1 MDASE
6 TEALFAQ
13 TLLGDYDDEAP
24 WTAVS
29 ALRRDG
35 SREIFERAAAWCSSD
50 DALKR
55 ARGAD
60 VLCQLQRAH
69 AKNAP
74 PEEYNPDWMFR
85 DESYSLVTSML
96 EEGQDPLVLIST
108 IHALG
113 HLHNDGAVP
122 LILRYQEHPAE
133 DVRFA
138 VAFALGCFPNDT

>member
-85 DESYSLVTSML
+85 DESYSLVTKML
-96 EEGQDPLVLIST
+96 EREEDPMVLDSAIS
-108 IHALG
+108 ALG
-113 HLHNDGAVP
+113 HLDNARAVP
-122 LILRYQEHPAE
+122 LILRYQDHP
-133 DVRFA
+133 DQNVHFA
-138 VAFALGCFPNDT
+138 VTVALGCFPE